1 MDIFFTRNG
10 QLSSLP
16 SGLERKTA
24 SPQQQHSDAD
34 VITLHH
40 LVSCHCVSFSNISN
54 LQNLGALQIS
64 AFKGLMKKEEITVF
78 KYSLSHYNLELCQ
91 QVFLLQQNKMR
102 IVLFELTPIAA
113 TVLPAPSYLPSG
125 CPQAPSLHPRPVALS
140 ASPTSLVTYKCNS
153 PILQSSPVLKG
164 LW

>member
-1 MDIFFTRNG
+1 
-10 QLSSLP
+10 
-16 SGLERKTA
+16 
-24 SPQQQHSDAD
+24 
-34 VITLHH
+34 
-40 LVSCHCVSFSNISN
+40 
-54 LQNLGALQIS
+54 
-64 AFKGLMKKEEITVF
+64 MKKEEITVF